1 MGIVPNLVTGVWVGG
16 EDRSIHFEDIAFGQG
31 ASMALPIW
39 ALYMRDVYENEN
51 LGISKDDFE
60 APEKVTIPIDCDKF
74 DSNKFKLIG
83 TDEDLE
89 DLGF

>member
-1 MGIVPNLVTGVWVGG
+1 MGI
-16 EDRSIHFEDIAFGQG
+16 SQ
-31 ASMALPIW
+31 
-39 ALYMRDVYENEN
+39 
-51 LGISKDDFE
+51 DDFE

-74 DSNKFKLIG
+74 DTNKLKLIG

>member
-1 MGIVPNLVTGVWVGG
+1 
-16 EDRSIHFEDIAFGQG
+16 
-31 ASMALPIW
+31 MALPIW
-39 ALYMRDVYENEN
+39 ALYMKDVYENQN

-60 APEKVTIPIDCDKF
+60 VPEIVTIPIDCEKF
-74 DSNKFKLIG
+74 DSNKYKLIG

>member
-1 MGIVPNLVTGVWVGG
+1 
-16 EDRSIHFEDIAFGQG
+16 
-31 ASMALPIW
+31 
-39 ALYMRDVYENEN
+39 MRDVYENEN

-60 APEKVTIPIDCDKF
+60 APETVTIPIDCDKF
-74 DSNKFKLIG
+74 DSKKFKLIE

>member
-1 MGIVPNLVTGVWVGG
+1 
-16 EDRSIHFEDIAFGQG
+16 
-31 ASMALPIW
+31 MALPIW
-39 ALYMRDVYENEN
+39 ALYMRDVYANEN

-60 APEKVTIPIDCDKF
+60 APENVTIPIDCDKF

>member
-1 MGIVPNLVTGVWVGG
+1 
-16 EDRSIHFEDIAFGQG
+16 
-31 ASMALPIW
+31 
-39 ALYMRDVYENEN
+39 MRDVYENKN
-51 LGISKDDFE
+51 LGISQDDFE

>member
-1 MGIVPNLVTGVWVGG
+1 MK
-16 EDRSIHFEDIAFGQG
+16 
-31 ASMALPIW
+31 
-39 ALYMRDVYENEN
+39 NEN
-51 LGISKDDFE
+51 LGISQDDFE
-60 APEKVTIPIDCDKF
+60 LPEKVTIPIDCDKF